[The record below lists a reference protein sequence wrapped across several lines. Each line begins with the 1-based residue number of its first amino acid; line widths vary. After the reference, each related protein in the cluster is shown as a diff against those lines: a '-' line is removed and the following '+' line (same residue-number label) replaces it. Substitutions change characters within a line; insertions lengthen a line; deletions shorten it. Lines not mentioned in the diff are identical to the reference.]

1 MVVASWFRGR
11 PASNDC
17 PFQLFYRP
25 ERAPNHWTP
34 GGSRTLITATG
45 CPGLM
50 DYRAQANLAM
60 GPDRSL
66 MQNFQSGHLAAVGLG
81 GVR

>member
-1 MVVASWFRGR
+1 MIARFNCSIDPSGHPTSGR
-11 PASNDC
+11 
-17 PFQLFYRP
+17 L
-25 ERAPNHWTP
+25 P
-34 GGSRTLITATG
+34 GGSRTLITATATG

-66 MQNFQSGHLAAVGLG
+66 MQNFQSGHLAVVVFGNER
-81 GVR
+81 VNQRE